1 MSSPQVLL
9 VDDDVALLQALPH
22 MVALRIH
29 GVTVDTVD
37 SAQKALEQIQMQ
49 EYDAIVSDIKMPGMD
64 GLELL
69 AKIQELRP
77 NIPVMLITGHA
88 DQVLITQ
95 ALRNGAYDFI
105 QKPIDRVYF
114 VAALHRAIQARQL
127 RRQVEEQHLALEEY
141 AHSLEQ
147 LVEKRT
153 REFLAA
159 NEAMEVLVR
168 DLLDTSLITSNRLL
182 LQRTRCDLVELC
194 QQILKAYTTAAG
206 LALEFQASEEAVEV
220 EVDQG
225 RISQALI
232 HLFFDARKNSP
243 RGTPIIIMVEQTED
257 EAVVIIR
264 EVGGSTE
271 EVYPS
276 GFEDFNK
283 RLDDI
288 EAAASADGGLGFY
301 LSQQIVERH
310 GGRIEL
316 ENNPGLGRT
325 FSVYL
330 PLAST
335 EPSDA
340 TEHDEGEE
348 NDQDVTEVRKAI
360 SAPTPFEPPKWLIS

>member
-1 MSSPQVLL
+1 
-9 VDDDVALLQALPH
+9 

-29 GVTVDTVD
+29 GVTVDTAD
-37 SAQKALEQIQMQ
+37 SAQKALEQIQVR

-69 AKIQELRP
+69 AKIQEMRP
-77 NIPVMLITGHA
+77 EIPVMLITGHA

-127 RRQVEEQHLALEEY
+127 RRQVEEQHHALEQY

-182 LQRTRCDLVELC
+182 LQRTRCNLVELC
-194 QQILKAYTTAAG
+194 QQVLHAYTTAAG
-206 LALEFQASEEAVEV
+206 LALNFQSSDEAVEV

-232 HLFFDARKNSP
+232 HLLFDARKNSP
-243 RGTPIIIMVEQTED
+243 QGTPIIIMLQQSED
-257 EAVVIIR
+257 EAIVMIR
-264 EVGGSTE
+264 EVGGSAE
-271 EVYPS
+271 ELFPS
-276 GFEDFNK
+276 GFEDLK
-283 RLDDI
+283 ARLDDL
-288 EAAASADGGLGFY
+288 EATASTDSGLGFY

-316 ENNPGLGRT
+316 ENSPGLGRT
-325 FSVYL
+325 FSVIL
-330 PLAST
+330 PLARAEQNQQEQGAEDVVES
-335 EPSDA
+335 
-340 TEHDEGEE
+340 GERSH
-348 NDQDVTEVRKAI
+348 T
-360 SAPTPFEPPKWLIS
+360 PTPFEPPKWLIS

>member
-29 GVTVDTVD
+29 GVTVDTAD
-37 SAQKALEQIQMQ
+37 SAQKALEQIQAQ

-77 NIPVMLITGHA
+77 DIPVMLITGHA

-127 RRQVEEQHLALEEY
+127 RRQVQEQHQALEEY

-147 LVEKRT
+147 LVEKRS

-168 DLLDTSLITSNRLL
+168 DLLDTSLITSNRLQ
-182 LQRTRCDLVELC
+182 LQLTRCNLVELC

-206 LALEFQASEEAVEV
+206 LALNFQASEEAVEV

-232 HLFFDARKNSP
+232 HLLFDARKNSP
-243 RGTPIIIMVEQTED
+243 RGTPIIIMLEQTED
-257 EAVVIIR
+257 EAIVIVR
-264 EVGGSTE
+264 EVGGSADELFPSE
-271 EVYPS
+271 E
-276 GFEDFNK
+276 FNR
-283 RLDDI
+283 RLDEI

-325 FSVYL
+325 FSVIL
-330 PLAST
+330 PLAPQE
-335 EPSDA
+335 EPSDSA
-340 TEHDEGEE
+340 ESDEEE
-348 NDQDVTEVRKAI
+348 DVTARRRAVR
-360 SAPTPFEPPKWLIS
+360 APTPFEPPKWLIS

>member
-29 GVTVDTVD
+29 GVTVDTAD
-37 SAQKALEQIQMQ
+37 SAQKALEQIQTQ

-69 AKIQELRP
+69 AKLQELRP
-77 NIPVMLITGHA
+77 DIPVMLITGHA

-127 RRQVEEQHLALEEY
+127 RRQVQEQHQALEEY

-206 LALEFQASEEAVEV
+206 LALDFQASEEAVEV
-220 EVDQG
+220 DVDQG

-232 HLFFDARKNSP
+232 HLLFDARKNSP
-243 RGTPIIIMVEQTED
+243 RGTPIIIMLEQTET
-257 EAVVIIR
+257 EAIVIVR
-264 EVGGSTE
+264 EVGGSTAE
-271 EVYPS
+271 MLPS
-276 GFEDFNK
+276 GFEDFNQ

-288 EAAASADGGLGFY
+288 EAASSADGGLGFY

-325 FSVYL
+325 FSVIL
-330 PLAST
+330 PLAAAGS
-335 EPSDA
+335 SDA
-340 TEHDEGEE
+340 TEHDEEDVE
-348 NDQDVTEVRKAI
+348 DVTERRRAI